1 MISRQKPPP
10 AVPALLV
17 CVTAFTA
24 ACNPPPGD
32 LRQSSAPPPIR
43 TAVGPVPGGGGNHVD
58 NGSLA
63 VNPFAGDRGAIGEGR
78 RLFNAFNCSGCH
90 GDHAG
95 GGMGPSL
102 RDEDWIYGNTDA
114 QIFSSIVEG
123 RAHGM
128 PSWQS
133 KLTEDQTWR
142 LVAYI
147 KSLRS
152 RNEPEPPI

>member
-1 MISRQKPPP
+1 MTINRLLLPV
-10 AVPALLV
+10 APAL
-17 CVTAFTA
+17 FFWTA
-24 ACNPPPGD
+24 AFSGACSPAPGD

-43 TAVGPVPGGGGNHVD
+43 TPIGPVPGGGGD
-58 NGSLA
+58 NVVRIA
-63 VNPFAGDRGAIGEGR
+63 NPFAGDRGAIGEGR
-78 RLFNAFNCSGCH
+78 RLFSGFNCAGCH

-102 RDEDWIYGNTDA
+102 RDEDWIYGSTDA
-114 QIFSSIVEG
+114 QIFSSITEG

-128 PSWQS
+128 PAWES

-147 KSLRS
+147 KSLRT